1 MPERSLP
8 YRETDWS
15 FRMTLFHRIFTT
27 RVLVLIICLLAA
39 ALASKASAYYDVDW
53 TAAMVAQP
61 E

>member
-1 MPERSLP
+1 
-8 YRETDWS
+8 
-15 FRMTLFHRIFTT
+15 MTLFHRIFTT